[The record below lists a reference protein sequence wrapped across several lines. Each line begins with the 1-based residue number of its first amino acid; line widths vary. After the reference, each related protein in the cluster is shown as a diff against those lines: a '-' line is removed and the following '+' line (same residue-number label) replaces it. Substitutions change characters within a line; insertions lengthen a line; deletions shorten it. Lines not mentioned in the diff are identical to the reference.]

1 MRAVITVI
9 GHDTVGIIAGV
20 SDTLSKHS
28 VNILEISQ
36 SVLTEFFAMI
46 MLADLS
52 SCDCPLAEL
61 SDELEEK
68 GAQMGVKVL
77 LMHEDIFNAMHR
89 V

>member
-9 GHDTVGIIAGV
+9 GHDAVGIIAGV
-20 SDTLSKHS
+20 SDTLSKHN

-52 SCDCPLAEL
+52 NSDCPLAVL
-61 SDELEEK
+61 SEELEGK
-68 GAQMGVKVL
+68 GAGMGVKIL
-77 LMHEDIFNAMHR
+77 LMHEDIFHAMHR
-89 V
+89 I